1 MNSDLQN
8 CPDAVRL
15 KKPLA
20 SALRQKSRYFKCHSG
35 LELACPVLDTGES
48 SIFGLD
54 PHFLGNDDFGTNVRN
69 RWTRYTG
76 FPARGRAVTILTAA
90 IVLIFAMSLVFG
102 CTKENKD
109 LGKLQEENRALKE
122 RLALFESPPMKPG
135 IASTHEKMEEL
146 LVLARKLKAS
156 PNDFVGQQ
164 IKLHCRFG
172 GFENRFLDQA
182 DGPKFLS
189 TYDIGFIAQSGKEIE
204 EPIFT
209 HFFISKKE
217 AKEQGAYHLG
227 VNDLITVYGIVNSAY
242 NKEPWIEVYVVKRGW
257 E

>member
-1 MNSDLQN
+1 
-8 CPDAVRL
+8 
-15 KKPLA
+15 
-20 SALRQKSRYFKCHSG
+20 
-35 LELACPVLDTGES
+35 
-48 SIFGLD
+48 
-54 PHFLGNDDFGTNVRN
+54 
-69 RWTRYTG
+69 
-76 FPARGRAVTILTAA
+76 VTLLTAA
-90 IVLIFAMSLVFG
+90 ITLILAMSLVCG
-102 CTKENKD
+102 CAKENKD
-109 LGKLQEENRALKE
+109 LAKLEEENRILKE
-122 RLALFESPPMKPG
+122 K
-135 IASTHEKMEEL
+135 IASLETQTKPAVTSKPEISEEL
-146 LVLARKLKAS
+146 FVLARKLKAS

-172 GFENRFLDQA
+172 GFENKFLDQA

-209 HFFISKKE
+209 HLFISKKE

-227 VNDLITVYGIVNSAY
+227 VNDLITVYGMVNSAY